1 MNFIKKQAAGSWLTF
16 IALIVAAVSL
26 IVYRVNIGSEGYFKN
41 ASVPYSVNYCIA
53 GIVALAVV
61 LIMGQIN
68 VSGIAKWVGD
78 ICLGI
83 LRIAAPA
90 VFIGSLMVLISSR
103 IEGFAFIYM
112 SNEEVLHEVQTA
124 ENLASAHGT
133 IANMILLAVAAVIG
147 MVAAFFSLK
156 KKDKAN

>member
-61 LIMGQIN
+61 LIMGQICIGN
-68 VSGIAKWVGD
+68 CEMGRGY
-78 ICLGI
+78 L
-83 LRIAAPA
+83 LRNFTSRSTGSFYR
-90 VFIGSLMVLISSR
+90 FID
-103 IEGFAFIYM
+103 GFDFKPYRRFCIY
-112 SNEEVLHEVQTA
+112 LYVQ
-124 ENLASAHGT
+124 
-133 IANMILLAVAAVIG
+133 
-147 MVAAFFSLK
+147 
-156 KKDKAN
+156 